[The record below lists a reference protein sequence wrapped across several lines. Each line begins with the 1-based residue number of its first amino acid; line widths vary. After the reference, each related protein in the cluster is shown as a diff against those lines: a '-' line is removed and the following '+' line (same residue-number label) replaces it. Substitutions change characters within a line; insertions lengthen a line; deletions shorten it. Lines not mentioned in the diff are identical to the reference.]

1 VSGAGFP
8 EVFTKEQRNID
19 MQHQDLVAPALA
31 AIIAPVVSASV
42 VVGSAPRLAVGDVKG
57 GTAVLVASP
66 ATGIGTVTVEISED
80 ASFSAI
86 THALT
91 LEVTDPLL
99 PGKATVSDLIPG
111 ARYFLRASSAGVT
124 RSGAFTAGATGFDA
138 PSPLR
143 GVRFGV
149 TGDWRGDVGIYNAI
163 LNADERSLD
172 FFVKLGDTVYAD
184 VASPAVPVPQCQT
197 IAEFRAK
204 HVENYA
210 PAHGIDPWGDLAAST
225 ATFSMIDDHEVTND
239 FDGGAYDPVNG
250 WFNQGSLYV
259 NGLQA
264 FEEHNAIAPATWN
277 LPGDARMD
285 GRPMLYRSF
294 KWGRD
299 AAVFMVDA
307 RSFRDASLPP
317 VANPFDP
324 AQVTAFL
331 TASFNPARTMLGQP
345 QLARLL
351 QDLAAAQAAG
361 VTWKFVM
368 TSMPMQNFGPLA
380 GEDRWE
386 GYAAERAFLL
396 GQIMQAGIRNVVFV
410 TADFHGTIVN
420 DITVP
425 NPVNPAQQ
433 LFTGMFEIITGSVAY
448 SAPAGPTF
456 ASLGL
461 STGVLTQQQ
470 FAYYQ
475 TLPNPAKDAF
485 IQNVL
490 DGVVSQYG
498 YSPTGI
504 QDPSISESFTVGGPV
519 AAHHYGWTEF
529 EVDAATKALS
539 LTTWGVDWYTP
550 AEAAA
555 DPQAIIARPITVRQR
570 FTVAPQAAPCT
581 GDLTGD
587 RVVDGA
593 DIAEMLGAWGAGAG
607 SPSDLNGDGTVDGS
621 DLALLLST
629 WGSCPA

>member
-1 VSGAGFP
+1 
-8 EVFTKEQRNID
+8 
-19 MQHQDLVAPALA
+19 
-31 AIIAPVVSASV
+31 
-42 VVGSAPRLAVGDVKG
+42 
-57 GTAVLVASP
+57 VLASP
-66 ATGIGTVTVEISED
+66 AQGTGTVLVEVSD
-80 ASFSAI
+80 DPSFASVSQSFS
-86 THALT
+86 
-91 LEVTDPLL
+91 LEVSDPLL
-99 PGKATVSDLIPG
+99 PGKAFLTGLAG
-111 ARYFLRASSAGVT
+111 GERYFVRATSGSDVRVGEFV
-124 RSGAFTAGATGFDA
+124 SGAGGLLA
-138 PSPLR
+138 PSALS

-163 LNADERSLD
+163 LNADERALD

-197 IAEFRAK
+197 IEEFRAK

-239 FDGGAYDPVNG
+239 FDGGAFDPVSG
-250 WFNQGSLYV
+250 WYNQGSLYV

-264 FEEHNAIAPATWN
+264 FTEHNAIAPATWN

-324 AQVTAFL
+324 AEVTAFI
-331 TASFNPARTMLGQP
+331 TASFNPTRTMLGQP

-386 GYAAERAFLL
+386 GYAAERAYLL

-420 DITVP
+420 DVTVP
-425 NPVNPAQQ
+425 NPLNPSQQ
-433 LFTGMFEIITGSVAY
+433 LFSGMFEIITGSVAY

-456 ASLGL
+456 AGLGL
-461 STGVLTQQQ
+461 STGVLTAEQYG
-470 FAYYQ
+470 FYQ
-475 TLPNPAKDAF
+475 SLPNAAKDVF

-490 DGVVSQYG
+490 DGVVTQYG

-504 QDPSISESFTVGGPV
+504 QDPSIQESFTAGGPV
-519 AAHHYGWTEF
+519 AVHHYGWTEF
-529 EVDAATKALS
+529 EVDAESKALT

-555 DPQAIIARPITVRQR
+555 DPQTIIARPITVRQR
-570 FTVAPQAAPCT
+570 FTVVPQADACR

-587 RVVDGA
+587 RRVDGA
-593 DIAEMLGAWGAGAG
+593 DLAQVLGAWGQTAWTPA
-607 SPSDLNGDGTVDGS
+607 DLTGDGAVDGT
-621 DLALLLST
+621 DLGSVLAA
-629 WGSCPA
+629 WGSCPG